1 MLDSVRRVLESDSRI
16 AYALVFGSS
25 ARGTAHARSDL
36 DLAIGLRP
44 GKPLEVREIGT
55 LVSALESAA
64 GIPVHREVFAA
75 LSARGVLTR
84 ELADRMAAASGLRNL
99 VAHQYGE
106 VDWNRIHAM
115 ASSEVGE
122 LLAFT
127 QELARASGR

>member
-75 LSARGVLTR
+75 LSAPGVLTR